1 MKLRR
6 TIIFAVTL
14 ILSVASGA
22 AFPLKVAGLD
32 TLNTA
37 VWIHDLR
44 WGYDLVSAN
53 VDRALVPA
61 SVMKSVTCASLLNLA
76 DSDERL
82 ATRITYSGD
91 VRDSVLYG
99 NVIVHAIGDPTI
111 DSQFLPDSQGF
122 TDSIA
127 AAVTRLG
134 VRTVKGDVIIDESQF
149 PDATTPRGWMDED
162 IVWPYGARLHGA
174 NFRDNRFKL
183 TLPGKTT
190 EPEVPGLK
198 FRYLQAKRRGVKVD
212 RKDGSETMI
221 ITGTPRRGFSETYSM
236 PYPAKSMRATI
247 ITALKDAGVT
257 VTSDKVTA
265 SGDETE
271 LYTHLSPRLGDI
283 MQSLMHRSDNLM
295 AEGMLRAI
303 APGGTRAR
311 AIDEEMAVWTLAGIG
326 AHGVRIIDGSGLSRD
341 NRLTA
346 RFLGQIY
353 KYMLGEDFG
362 DEYVSLFPLAGRD
375 GTMRNFLIDTPLE
388 GRVAMKTGSM
398 KGVQSYSGYLLDE
411 EGRPTHL
418 LVFMANGFKCSRQ
431 ALKNDIQ
438 RLLLELFD
446 VSLQDNLE

>member
-1 MKLRR
+1 MTLRR
-6 TIIFAVTL
+6 LIILTVVTA
-14 ILSVASGA
+14 LSVTKGV
-22 AFPLKVAGLD
+22 AFPLKVTGLD

-44 WGYDLVSAN
+44 WGYDLVNAN
-53 VDRALVPA
+53 IDKALIPA

-76 DSDERL
+76 ESNERF
-82 ATRITYSGD
+82 ATHVVFSGQM
-91 VRDSVLYG
+91 RDSVLDG
-99 NVIVHAIGDPTI
+99 NVIVRAIGDPTI
-111 DSQFLPDSQGF
+111 ESVFLSESQGF

-127 AAVTRLG
+127 AALSRAGIRRITG
-134 VRTVKGDVIIDESQF
+134 NVIIDDSGF
-149 PDATTPRGWMDED
+149 PDATTPHGWMAED

-174 NFRDNRFKL
+174 NFHDNRFQL
-183 TLPGKTT
+183 SLPSKKTV
-190 EPEVPGLK
+190 PEVPDLK
-198 FRYLQAKRRGVKVD
+198 FQYVKSNRRGLKVD
-212 RKDGSETMI
+212 RKDGSETFI
-221 ITGTPRRGFSETYSM
+221 ITGSPRRGFSDTYSM
-236 PYPAKSMRATI
+236 PYPAKSMRAAI
-247 ITALKDAGVT
+247 LAALDEADITVAGN
-257 VTSDKVTA
+257 KLA
-265 SGDETE
+265 SRDGETE
-271 LYTHLSPRLGDI
+271 LYTHLSPRFGDI

-303 APGGTRAR
+303 APGGTRAH
-311 AIDEEMAVWTLAGIG
+311 AIEEEMAVWTMAGIG

-353 KYMLGEDFG
+353 QYMLGEDFG
-362 DEYVSLFPLAGRD
+362 DEYVSLFPLAGRH
-375 GTMRNFLIDTPLE
+375 GTMRNFLVDTPLE

-446 VSLQDNLE
+446 VSLQDN

>member
-1 MKLRR
+1 MSLIRILFLA
-6 TIIFAVTL
+6 IISAL
-14 ILSVASGA
+14 AGGSAS

-37 VWIHDLR
+37 VWIYDLR
-44 WGYDLVSAN
+44 WGYDMVSAN

-76 DSDERL
+76 ESDERL
-82 ATRITYSGD
+82 ATRVTYRGE
-91 VRDSVLYG
+91 VNDSALYG
-99 NVIVHAIGDPTI
+99 DIIVHAIGDPTI
-111 DSQFLPDSQGF
+111 ESQFLSDSQGF
-122 TDSIA
+122 TDSIV
-127 AAVTRLG
+127 AAVSRLG
-134 VRTVKGDVIIDESQF
+134 IRAIKGDVIIDESQF
-149 PDATTPRGWMDED
+149 PDATTPPGWMSED

-174 NFRDNRFKL
+174 NFSDNRFRL
-183 TLPGKTT
+183 TLPSRKTV
-190 EPEVPGLK
+190 PEVPGLK
-198 FRYLQAKRRGVKVD
+198 FQTLQSKRRGVKVD
-212 RKDGSETMI
+212 RKDGSETFI
-221 ITGTPRRGFSETYSM
+221 ITGTPRNGFSETYSM

-247 ITALKDAGVT
+247 ISALKNAGIA
-257 VTSDKVTA
+257 TSGERANGQSEEK
-265 SGDETE
+265 G
-271 LYTHLSPRLGDI
+271 LYTHMSPRFGDI

-303 APGGTRAR
+303 APGGTRKD
-311 AIDEEMAVWTLAGIG
+311 AIDEEMAVWTMAGIG
-326 AHGVRIIDGSGLSRD
+326 AHGVKIVDGSGLSRD

-353 KYMLGEDFG
+353 QYMLGEDFG
-362 DEYVSLFPLAGRD
+362 DEYVSLFPLAGRH

-418 LVFMANGFKCSRQ
+418 LVFMVNGFRCSRQ

-446 VSLQDNLE
+446 VSLQDN

>member
-1 MKLRR
+1 MALRR
-6 TIIFAVTL
+6 TILFAVTL
-14 ILSVASGA
+14 VLSAVTGS

-53 VDRALVPA
+53 VDRPLVPA

-82 ATRITYSGD
+82 ATRVTYSGE
-91 VRDSVLYG
+91 VSDSVLCG
-99 NVIVHAIGDPTI
+99 NIIVHAVGDPTI
-111 DSQFLPDSQGF
+111 ESQFLPDAQGF
-122 TDSIA
+122 TDSIVA
-127 AAVTRLG
+127 AIARSG
-134 VRTVKGDVIIDESQF
+134 IRSIKGDVIIDENLF
-149 PDATTPRGWMDED
+149 PDATTPKGWMAED

-174 NFRDNRFKL
+174 NFYDNRFQL
-183 TLPGKTT
+183 TLPSKKTV
-190 EPEVPGLK
+190 PEVPDLK
-198 FRYLQAKRRGVKVD
+198 FQNLNSKRRGVKVD

-221 ITGTPRRGFSETYSM
+221 ITGTPRRGFSETFSM
-236 PYPAKSMRATI
+236 PYPAKSMRAKI
-247 ITALKDAGVT
+247 ISSLKDAGVT
-257 VTSDKVTA
+257 MSSEKV
-265 SGDETE
+265 GVPGEETE
-271 LYTHLSPRLGDI
+271 LYTHLSPRFGDI

-303 APGGTRAR
+303 TPGGTRAQ

-362 DEYVSLFPLAGRD
+362 DEYVSLFPLAGRH

-431 ALKNDIQ
+431 ALKKDIQ

-446 VSLQDNLE
+446 VSLQDN